1 VKVLVHSGK
10 AGAEFGA
17 EQGLVTVIVDALR
30 ASATLAS
37 LLEYGATEV
46 MVVEQV
52 EQARAEKQRRPQ
64 VLLVGERDCVRC
76 EGFDVGNS
84 PLTQSCPQLPVP
96 VVFTSSNCSRCC
108 TSGAGAPRLLV
119 GSPVNATAV
128 IEQATAAAQEL
139 DTDLLLVPAGSAED
153 ENRFNMEDYLACGGL
168 IQRLA
173 ERGPESRVGNDGAR
187 AAQALFNR
195 VGWRGLPQ
203 AFMRTDHG
211 RRLMDLGFEQDVR
224 GAAKLDVYTAVPQLV
239 ETREL
244 PEGGVGAVLKAGLP
258 HPPDPLS

>member
-1 VKVLVHSGK
+1 MKVLVHSGK
-10 AGAEFGA
+10 AGAEMGA

-52 EQARAEKQRRPQ
+52 EQARAEKQRRPE
-64 VLLVGERDCVRC
+64 VLLVGERECVRC
-76 EGFDVGNS
+76 DGFDLGNS
-84 PLTQSCPQLPVP
+84 PLTGSCPQLPVP

-119 GSPVNATAV
+119 GSAVNAREVMEVAG
-128 IEQATAAAQEL
+128 AAAREL
-139 DTDLLLVPAGSAED
+139 GTDLLLVAAGSAQD
-153 ENRFNMEDYLACGGL
+153 EGRFNLEDYLACGAL
-168 IQRLA
+168 IRCLA
-173 ERGPESRVGNDGAR
+173 ETAPETWVGNDGAR
-187 AAQALFNR
+187 AAQALFGR

-224 GAAKLDVYTAVPQLV
+224 WATRQNVYTAVPRLV
-239 ETREL
+239 ETRGL
-244 PEGGVGAVLKAGLP
+244 PEGGVGAVLKAN
-258 HPPDPLS
+258 